1 MAVTLGHL
9 WAPQVVYAVLLGEAY
24 GHRILPFAPV
34 WTIFTTVNLVYAVCA
49 TSWLLYWVFSACC
62 WPILIITCLFQFE
75 APAALAR
82 RTLRKTF
89 LRDLHFINDQIAFF
103 DLPALEIDTEVKGL
117 FVIRGVTLSISTM
130 TLVAHG
136 VEAGIK
142 LSDDIEL
149 GIQVD
154 RVTVPLFR
162 EITVDDVYANVK
174 GGEWEVTFGDVAYGI
189 PEPDDDDSVVVTN
202 TAILRAATQKG
213 GMSGR
218 PADIVTNLTA
228 GKKPTEAEDAASAF
242 SSVKKVAPDEE
253 QAHTKYKEL
262 VDYINSTSAITKA
275 KRQLIE
281 ASRARHEA
289 STDEDRDREGRDI
302 REGRRRVKQ
311 DAGVRLDI
319 DNMDDF
325 RAAIS
330 AGSGKWFTA
339 LMQQYFFKH
348 YSSQDAEIRRLEA
361 RISAWCADANFAV
374 EFGPMQSEAH
384 FPINTNYSIQTHF
397 KISDVMAYRVLPDAV
412 ELKQVVRLG
421 GADAVLSIPMF
432 LFPHHEHIF
441 PTKYSDFE
449 LLEMESEINEAE
461 PTPKQVQLKKEVEKL
476 KKDEAC
482 MHVSAHAH
490 LPAQFHQDLL
500 NFVAAIVK
508 ATKVIESDKDFEE
521 AKVLRDL
528 RRVSTNMSDSEASSL
543 ASVNTN
549 NSEVS
554 QATVNGNEDKSFRT
568 FLKKVDTGF
577 KEASNKTMVGMRK
590 AGQNTVHA
598 MANDRWIARL
608 VGKVTRKLEKAQG
621 EVGYSIDFPL
631 PRYYA
636 TSPTS
641 AASASTDIS
650 RHRQDIAM
658 LSRSALCPAR
668 AFAKRFPPGIAAPS
682 SIARTASLS
691 TCVRTRP
698 NGRSL
703 ATMIHATRHASTS
716 STTTGTSS
724 TPATNN
730 NSNTNSPGAQPQLT
744 WNAFF
749 ALRRTRRRIGQACS
763 GVGAVGVTYFGLT
776 TMINNGYDAT
786 LSAQLGGF
794 DPLMLMG
801 LSTLGMMAVGW
812 LIGPV
817 FGNMVFNL
825 AYRGVVGEFTRKDS
839 AFFNRIKQH
848 RVDPTASSL
857 ANPPPDYYG
866 EKIGSVAGYRRW
878 LKDQRA
884 FNLKTGRYKATKAS
898 ESKAL

>member
-1 MAVTLGHL
+1 MDSPAKSEASNRKPVPAAGTSTLTPERELTSTLIPNAFLVFTLLSVYFISWPLRWAISG
-9 WAPQVVYAVLLGEAY
+9 APQLVYAVLLGEAY
-24 GHRILPFAPV
+24 GHRILPFVPV
-34 WTIFTTVNLVYAVCA
+34 WTIFTTVNLMYAVCA

-62 WPILIITCLFQFE
+62 WPTLFIACLFQFE

-218 PADIVTNLTA
+218 PADLVRNLTA

-253 QAHTKYKEL
+253 QAYTKYKEL
-262 VDYINSTSAITKA
+262 LDYINSTSAITKA
-275 KRQLIE
+275 KKQLIE
-281 ASRARHEA
+281 ASRARNEA
-289 STDEDRDREGRDI
+289 STDEDRDREGRDG
-302 REGRRRVKQ
+302 RESRRRIKEH
-311 DAGVRLDI
+311 AGVRLDI

-325 RAAIS
+325 RAAICTQIHGEPS
-330 AGSGKWFTA
+330 IPHPPSKSIRVSTLRKTSYPNVKKFLHRLPFLYRLMLSPICYFHPVKFKSITAAGSGKWFTA

-374 EFGPMQSEAH
+374 EFGQMQSEAH
-384 FPINTNYSIQTHF
+384 FPINTNYSIQTHL

-421 GADAVLSIPMF
+421 GADAVLTIPMF

-441 PTKYSDFE
+441 PAKYSDFE
-449 LLEMESEINEAE
+449 LLEMESEINEAD
-461 PTPKQVQLKKEVEKL
+461 PTPKQVQSKKELERL

-508 ATKVIESDKDFEE
+508 ATKVIESDRDFEE
-521 AKVLRDL
+521 AKVLREL
-528 RRVSTNMSDSEASSL
+528 KRVSTNMSDSEASSL

-549 NSEVS
+549 NTEAS
-554 QATVNGNEDKSFRT
+554 QTTVNGNEDKSFKA

-621 EVGYSIDFPL
+621 EVGYSIDVPIALAKYRERHELEQKLL
-631 PRYYA
+631 P
-636 TSPTS
+636 
-641 AASASTDIS
+641 
-650 RHRQDIAM
+650 
-658 LSRSALCPAR
+658 
-668 AFAKRFPPGIAAPS
+668 
-682 SIARTASLS
+682 
-691 TCVRTRP
+691 
-698 NGRSL
+698 
-703 ATMIHATRHASTS
+703 
-716 STTTGTSS
+716 
-724 TPATNN
+724 
-730 NSNTNSPGAQPQLT
+730 
-744 WNAFF
+744 
-749 ALRRTRRRIGQACS
+749 
-763 GVGAVGVTYFGLT
+763 
-776 TMINNGYDAT
+776 
-786 LSAQLGGF
+786 
-794 DPLMLMG
+794 
-801 LSTLGMMAVGW
+801 
-812 LIGPV
+812 
-817 FGNMVFNL
+817 
-825 AYRGVVGEFTRKDS
+825 
-839 AFFNRIKQH
+839 
-848 RVDPTASSL
+848 
-857 ANPPPDYYG
+857 
-866 EKIGSVAGYRRW
+866 
-878 LKDQRA
+878 
-884 FNLKTGRYKATKAS
+884 
-898 ESKAL
+898 